1 MLNKL
6 KDNNIPYQLIIAIN
20 ELGFIG
26 LDNKLP
32 WKCPEDL
39 KHFKKLTNNCIVIM
53 GSKTFESLKCEPLTN
68 RYNIVLTSE
77 PERYKHIEE
86 THGNVSFFSSYQQV
100 EQFVG
105 SILYIYDGVFIL
117 GGANV
122 YEHFLT
128 YENFDQILAVAHVSV
143 IKDKTIGDRG
153 ITFTHIIEKLLPE
166 YHNDEEPFKK
176 LIEKF
181 ITVED
186 KGSFMYYKI
195 KNRSGFFEEEN

>member
-1 MLNKL
+1 MLNKI
-6 KDNNIPYQLIIAIN
+6 KYNKIPYQLIIAIN

-32 WKCPEDL
+32 WNCPEDL
-39 KHFKKLTNNCIVIM
+39 KHFKKITNNSIVIM
-53 GSKTFESLKCEPLTN
+53 GSNTFESLKCKPLIN
-68 RYNIVLTSE
+68 RYNIVLTSA
-77 PERYKHIEE
+77 PEKYKHIEE

-105 SILYIYDGVFIL
+105 SIINIYDGVFII

-181 ITVED
+181 VTIED
-186 KGSFMYYKI
+186 KGSFVYYKI
-195 KNRSGFFEEEN
+195 KNRSGLFEEEN

>member
-26 LDNKLP
+26 LDNKIP

-86 THGNVSFFSSYQQV
+86 THGNVSFFSSYKII
-100 EQFVG
+100 EQFVA
-105 SILYIYDGVFIL
+105 SILSIYDGVFIL
-117 GGANV
+117 GGLSV
-122 YEHFLT
+122 YKHFLS
-128 YENFDQILAVAHVSV
+128 ENNLEQPLAITHISV
-143 IKDKTIGDRG
+143 IKDKTIGDIG
-153 ITFTHIIEKLLPE
+153 APFAMFLDKMIPIYSPDDEITKLL
-166 YHNDEEPFKK
+166 K
-176 LIEKF
+176 LYVS
-181 ITVED
+181 VED
-186 KGSFMYYKI
+186 KGSFVYYKI
-195 KNRSGFFEEEN
+195 KNRSGLFEEEN